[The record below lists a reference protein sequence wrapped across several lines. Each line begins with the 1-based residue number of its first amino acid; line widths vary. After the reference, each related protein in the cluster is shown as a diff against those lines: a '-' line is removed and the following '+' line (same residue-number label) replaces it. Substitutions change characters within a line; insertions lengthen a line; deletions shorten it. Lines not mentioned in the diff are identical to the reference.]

1 MKTLAILMLLCT
13 SLYGADGTT
22 TTNVVGDITTQVYQ
36 QNSADG
42 KLHMRRETVYRGKVE
57 VMQSTTCY
65 KDGKPTRSQR
75 CYYLDGKL
83 VMFEYDEDGDGF
95 FESFS
100 VYSTMTGNFEKF
112 MREADG
118 SVKPLS
124 TESLDA
130 IKKKWGS
137 PVESSAEKITSG
149 GGAK

>member
-13 SLYGADGTT
+13 SLYGADGMT

-36 QNSADG
+36 QNSDDG
-42 KLHMRRETVYRGKVE
+42 KLHLRRETVYRGKVE

-65 KDGKPTRSQR
+65 KDGKPTRATRS
-75 CYYLDGKL
+75 YYLDGKL

-100 VYSTMTGNFEKF
+100 LYNTMTGSFEKF
-112 MREADG
+112 TREADG

-124 TESLDA
+124 TGSLDA
-130 IKKKWGS
+130 IKKKSGS
-137 PVESSAEKITSG
+137 PVESSAEKVTSG